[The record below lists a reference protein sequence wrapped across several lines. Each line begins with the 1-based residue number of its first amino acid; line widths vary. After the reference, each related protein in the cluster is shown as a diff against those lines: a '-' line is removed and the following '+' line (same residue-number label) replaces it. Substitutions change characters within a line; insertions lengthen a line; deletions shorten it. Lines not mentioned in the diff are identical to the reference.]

1 MTKGLSASVALAR
14 RSLGAGGV
22 LGLAVVL
29 VASLSGAG
37 ALQLPRDPVQIDSD
51 DIGGVVMGP
60 RGPEAGVWVIAET
73 TDLPTKFGKIVVT
86 DDAGRYV
93 MPDLPRANYS
103 VWVRGYGL
111 IDSPK
116 VQSAPGKLL
125 NLPATPA
132 PNEAAAAQYYP
143 PIYWFSM
150 LKVPAKSEF
159 PLEKIKSQGEWLN
172 VVKTGACQSCHAL
185 GTPGTRTIPK
195 ELGVFASSAQAWARR
210 LRSGQAQSFMARD
223 ITRLDTQLALRL
235 FGDWTDRIAAGE
247 LPFAKPE
254 RPRGIERNV
263 VVTLWD
269 WSRPTAYLHD
279 EISTD
284 RHNPRVNA
292 NGRIYGSPED
302 SSDLVWVLDP
312 STHTPSEVL
321 HPVRDPSTPSTK
333 TSPMAPSAYWG
344 ADPIWDSKTL
354 NHNPMMDER
363 GRVWFTPRVRP
374 NANPD
379 FCKQGSDHPSAKMFP
394 ISDSGRHL
402 SMYDPA
408 TGKFALISTCFP
420 THHLAFAEDANHTLW
435 TSAGIGGPGVIGW
448 LNRRMYEETGDE
460 VRAQGWSPFIL
471 DTNGNGKRDAYVE
484 PDQPADRTKDTRV
497 AVNTYAVAV
506 SPADGAVW
514 GTVVGYRGYIVRV
527 APGSNPTE
535 TAVTEIYEPPSPGF
549 GPRGGDVD
557 RNGVYWVS
565 LASGHL
571 ASFDRRKCK
580 VLRGPTATGAHCPEG
595 WTFHQL
601 PGPQLRDV
609 QDPGSAE
616 ASYYTWIDWFD
627 TFGLGR
633 NVPIA
638 MGNLNSSILALV
650 DGQFVNFT
658 LPYPMGFFAKNVDGR
673 IDDPNAGWKGKA
685 LWSTYG
691 TRTMY
696 HLEGGKENRPKAVKI
711 QLRPN
716 PLAR

>member
-1 MTKGLSASVALAR
+1 MTT
-14 RSLGAGGV
+14 
-22 LGLAVVL
+22 LGLGVIL
-29 VASLSGAG
+29 LASPSGPSAQ
-37 ALQLPRDPVQIDSD
+37 LLPREPVQIDSD
-51 DIGGVVMGP
+51 DIGGIVTGP
-60 RGPEAGVWVIAET
+60 RGSEAGVWVIAET

-93 MPDLPRANYS
+93 LPDLPKANYS

-111 IDSPK
+111 VDSPK
-116 VQSAPGKLL
+116 VQAAPGRLL
-125 NLPATPA
+125 NLTATQA
-132 PNEAAAAQYYP
+132 PSEAAAAQYYP

-150 LKVPAKSEF
+150 LRVPARSEF
-159 PLEKIKSQGEWLN
+159 PLAKIKSQGEWLN
-172 VVKTGACQSCHAL
+172 VVKSGACQSCHAL

-195 ELGVFASSAQAWARR
+195 ELGQFASSAQAWARR

-223 ITRLDTQLALRL
+223 ITRLDTQVALRL

-302 SSDLVWVLDP
+302 SSDFVPVLDP

-321 HPVRDPSTPSTK
+321 HPVRDPATPSTK
-333 TSPMAPSAYWG
+333 ASPMAPSAYWG

-354 NHNPMMDER
+354 NHNPMMDEK

-379 FCKQGSDHPSAKMFP
+379 FCKQGSDHPSAKAFP
-394 ISDSGRHL
+394 IAESGRHL

-435 TSAGIGGPGVIGW
+435 TSAGVGGPGAIGW
-448 LNRRMYEETGDE
+448 LNRKMYEETGDE
-460 VRAQGWSPFIL
+460 VRSQGWSPFIV
-471 DTNGNGKRDAYVE
+471 DTNGNGKRDAYQE

-506 SPADGAVW
+506 SPADGSVW
-514 GTVVGYRGYIVRV
+514 GTVLGYRGYIVRV

-535 TAVTEIYEPPSPGF
+535 TALTEIYEPPSPGF

-601 PGPQLRDV
+601 PGPQSKDV
-609 QDPGSAE
+609 EDPGSAE
-616 ASYYTWIDWFD
+616 ASYYTWVDWFD

-650 DGQFVNFT
+650 DGRFINIT

-691 TRTMY
+691 TRTMF

>member
-1 MTKGLSASVALAR
+1 MRVTA
-14 RSLGAGGV
+14 GAAIV
-22 LGLAVVL
+22 LETIGLAVVL
-29 VASLSGAG
+29 LASLSGAG
-37 ALQLPRDPVQIDSD
+37 AMQLPRDPVQIDSD
-51 DIGGVVMGP
+51 DIGGVVSGP
-60 RGPEAGVWVIAET
+60 GGPEAGVWVIAET

-93 MPDLPRANYS
+93 LPDLPKANYY

-111 IDSPK
+111 VDSPRT
-116 VQSAPGKLL
+116 QAAPGKLL
-125 NLPATPA
+125 NLTATQA
-132 PNEAAAAQYYP
+132 PSEAAAAQYYP

-150 LKVPAKSEF
+150 LRVPSKNEF
-159 PLEKIKSQGEWLN
+159 PLAKIKSQGEWLN
-172 VVKTGACQSCHAL
+172 VVKSGACQSCHAL

-223 ITRLDTQLALRL
+223 ITRLDTQLALTL

-321 HPVRDPSTPSTK
+321 HPVRDPATPSTK

-344 ADPIWDSKTL
+344 ADSIWDSKTL

-379 FCKQGSDHPSAKMFP
+379 FCKQGSDHPSAKVFP
-394 ISDSGRHL
+394 ISESGRHL

-471 DTNGNGKRDAYVE
+471 DTNGNGKRDGYVE

-506 SPADGAVW
+506 SPADGSVW

-535 TAVTEIYEPPSPGF
+535 TALTEIYEPPSPGF